1 MNSSYSEGLI
11 TPGSPLTSYRPKIS
25 PSNTPGPACVCVAF
39 RNSLE
44 ESKSDN
50 FVLMIF
56 CNFCCVCRRINN
68 KSQDTMIACSL
79 TPLLLVSRAKT
90 TALRGSNTDSDT
102 DLLKLPVNATGFLG
116 VISIELHPTKSSP
129 LLLNWGEFAYKAS
142 FSASKTEDMP
152 AITPV
157 AAVFFKKLLLLIM
170 FLFFW

>member
-11 TPGSPLTSYRPKIS
+11 TPGSPLTSYRPKNS
-25 PSNTPGPACVCVAF
+25 PSITPGPACVCVAS

-79 TPLLLVSRAKT
+79 TPLRSEEHTSELQSRPHLVCR
-90 TALRGSNTDSDT
+90 
-102 DLLKLPVNATGFLG
+102 
-116 VISIELHPTKSSP
+116 
-129 LLLNWGEFAYKAS
+129 LLLE
-142 FSASKTEDMP
+142 T
-152 AITPV
+152 
-157 AAVFFKKLLLLIM
+157 
-170 FLFFW
+170 